1 MAELSDLSLRYRAR
15 LALYHWHHAPVAWTP
30 LRVPLAQ
37 ARVAL
42 VTMAGYYHPDADAP
56 FLRIPGG
63 DCSFR
68 VLPDDVAVAELTLGQ
83 TSSAFDRAPALADP
97 NVAFPLDRLHA
108 LVAAGEVGAAAPRH
122 LSFNGSITAPRP
134 LVRDFAPAAAELL
147 KEDEVDAAL
156 LVPI

>member
-1 MAELSDLSLRYRAR
+1 MAELSDLPLRYRAR
-15 LALYHWHHAPVAWTP
+15 LALYRWQRAPVAWTP
-30 LRVPLAQ
+30 MRAPLAH

-42 VTMAGYYHPDADAP
+42 VTMAGYYRPEADAP

-68 VLPDDVAVAELTLGQ
+68 VLPDDSRLAELELGQ
-83 TSSAFDRAPALADP
+83 TSSAFDHASALADP
-97 NVAFPLDRLHA
+97 NVAFPLERLHA
-108 LVAAGEVGAAAPRH
+108 LAAAGEVAEAAPRH

-134 LVRDFAPAAAELL
+134 LLRSFAPAAAEVLE
-147 KEDEVDAAL
+147 EDHVDAAL

>member
-1 MAELSDLSLRYRAR
+1 MAELSDLPLRYRAR
-15 LALYHWHHAPVAWTP
+15 LALYRWRTAPSAWAPLRTP
-30 LRVPLAQ
+30 LER

-42 VTMAGYYHPDADAP
+42 VTMAGYYRPETDAP

-68 VLPDDVAVAELTLGQ
+68 TLPDEVGLTELRLGQ
-83 TSSAFDRAPALADP
+83 TSAAFDRAPALADP
-97 NVAFPLDRLHA
+97 NVTFPLDRLHA

-134 LVRDFAPAAAELL
+134 LVRDFAPAAAEVLQQ
-147 KEDEVDAAL
+147 DHVDAAL

>member
-1 MAELSDLSLRYRAR
+1 MAALSDLPLRYRAR
-15 LALYHWHHAPVAWTP
+15 LAVYRWHAAPPAWTP
-30 LRVPLAQ
+30 LARPLTRS
-37 ARVAL
+37 RVAL
-42 VTMAGYYHPDADAP
+42 VTMAGYYDPEADAP

-68 VLPDDVAVAELTLGQ
+68 VLPDGVALSALTLGQ
-83 TSSAFDRAPALADP
+83 TSSAFDHAPALADP
-97 NVAFPLDRLHA
+97 NVAFPLDRLHD
-108 LVAAGEVGAAAPRH
+108 LVAAGEVGEAAPHH

-147 KEDEVDAAL
+147 TEDRVDAAV